1 MGMYGVGA
9 TFVVTSKM
17 RSENPKKTTTKGKK
31 MNIPNK
37 LSLTELESLLKS
49 DNEQEL
55 IEALMYA
62 VFNIDEPRWIQEK
75 CHELI
80 YSDKSLNTKGLAIT
94 CLGHVARIHGTI
106 DKNITIPL
114 LIKLSKDHNL
124 SGRASDALDD
134 IEQFVKNKDIIR

>member
-1 MGMYGVGA
+1 
-9 TFVVTSKM
+9 
-17 RSENPKKTTTKGKK
+17 

-80 YSDKSLNTKGLAIT
+80 YSDKSLNIKGLAIT

-114 LIKLSKDHNL
+114 LIKLSKDQNL
-124 SGRASDALDD
+124 SGRVSDALDD

>member
-1 MGMYGVGA
+1 M
-9 TFVVTSKM
+9 K
-17 RSENPKKTTTKGKK
+17 
-31 MNIPNK
+31 IPNK

-62 VFNIDEPRWIQEK
+62 VFNIDEPRWIQEE

-80 YSDKSLNTKGLAIT
+80 CSDKSLNVRGLAIT
-94 CLGHVARIHGTI
+94 CLGHIARIHGAI
-106 DKNITIPL
+106 DKNITVPL
-114 LIKLSKDHNL
+114 LMKLSKDKDL

-134 IEQFVKNKDIIR
+134 IEQFVKNKDFIR